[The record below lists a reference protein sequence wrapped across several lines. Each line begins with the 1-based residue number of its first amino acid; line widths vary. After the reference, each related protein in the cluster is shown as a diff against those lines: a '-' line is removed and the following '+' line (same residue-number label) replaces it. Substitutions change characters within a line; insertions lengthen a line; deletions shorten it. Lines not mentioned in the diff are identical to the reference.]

1 MKVRF
6 SHEDGWSGGQ
16 WQFDGVTLAK
26 FKAAFGID
34 PFPRR
39 GMKAELVGPSGLHSA
54 ITSEQRLTVTGVDH
68 DHGHRY
74 DWRYEEPMFLVG
86 NCPFPIP
93 ANQIWK
99 DGYTILLEVPDGS
112 H

>member
-6 SHEDGWSGGQ
+6 SHEGGWSGGQ

-26 FKAAFGID
+26 FKAAFNID

-39 GMKAELVGPSGLHSA
+39 GMKAELVGPSGLHLA

-74 DWRYEEPMFLVG
+74 DWQYEEPMFLVG

-93 ANQIWK
+93 ASQIWK

-112 H
+112 N